1 MQGLR
6 RQAARE
12 VPDGYPCFGY
22 MLDNDGRP
30 VGVLLL
36 LYTSRVNGGETAIQC
51 NLSSWY
57 VDPAFRNYAP
67 LLTKIAQKHKEVT
80 YLNISPATWT
90 WPIIETQGFNSYCS
104 GLFFSIPAL
113 SRVPPGMMVE
123 AIAPDA
129 SSIHVLP

>member
-1 MQGLR
+1 MGRSREYWMQGLR

-12 VPDGYPCFGY
+12 VPNGYPRFGY
-22 MLDNDGRP
+22 MLDNDGMP

-36 LYTSRVNGGETAIQC
+36 LYTSRIDGGEVAIQC

-67 LLTKIAQKHKEVT
+67 LLTKIAQRHKEVT

-90 WPIIETQGFNSYCS
+90 WPIIEAQGFSSYCS

-113 SRVPPGMMVE
+113 SRVNQ
-123 AIAPDA
+123 A
-129 SSIHVLP
+129 